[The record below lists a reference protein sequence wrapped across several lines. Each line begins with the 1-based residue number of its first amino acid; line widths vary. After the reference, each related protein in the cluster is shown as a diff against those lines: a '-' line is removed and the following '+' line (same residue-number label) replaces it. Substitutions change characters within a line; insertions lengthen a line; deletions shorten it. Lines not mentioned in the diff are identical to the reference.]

1 MEHEYKLENDAHC
14 LGNPRHELK
23 SGTKIKFDSFG
34 HQHCPVCDASVMYTW

>member
-34 HQHCPVCDASVMYTW
+34 HPHCPVCDASVMYTW